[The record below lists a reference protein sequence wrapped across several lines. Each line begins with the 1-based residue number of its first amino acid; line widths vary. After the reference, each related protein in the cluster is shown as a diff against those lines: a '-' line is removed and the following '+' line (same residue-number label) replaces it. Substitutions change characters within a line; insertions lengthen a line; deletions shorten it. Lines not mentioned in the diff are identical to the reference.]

1 MDATVS
7 AALETMVGT
16 ISTDSIAIMTDYI
29 PIAGGILVT
38 VGVLFFGIKIF
49 RAIAHV

>member
-1 MDATVS
+1 MDTGVNT
-7 AALETMVGT
+7 ALDTLMGT
-16 ISTDSIAIMTDYI
+16 LSTDALAIMADYV
-29 PIAGGILVT
+29 PTAGAVLVT

>member
-1 MDATVS
+1 MDTAVNT
-7 AALETMVGT
+7 ALDTMVGSL
-16 ISTDSIAIMTDYI
+16 STDALAIMADYV
-29 PIAGGILVT
+29 PVAGGVLIT